1 MSATT
6 IDSRFTYRR
15 ARSLDEA
22 IALLQE
28 HEGARVIA
36 GGQSLMPMVNMRLVT
51 PAMLVDIGRIQ
62 ELDYVRVSNN
72 ALEIGALTR
81 HLTLEQSPVVRQ
93 HCPMLSAAAGYIGH
107 VHIRNRGT
115 IGGSLS
121 HADPAAE
128 LPLTALALNATIRT
142 RGPRGVRDIPAH
154 AFFLGVFTTALQPGE
169 LVEQVRFPMR
179 TPNHRWSFLEQVR
192 RHGDFPLVAVATIL
206 ELNGAKI
213 GNAVIALGAVAATP
227 VRAKRAEASLSGQE
241 PTVDGFRSAAQLAA
255 GEVEPS
261 DIIHA
266 SAAYRREMV
275 EVYTRRALE
284 TAG

>member
-1 MSATT
+1 MSPAT
-6 IDSRFTYRR
+6 SRFTYRR

-28 HEGARVIA
+28 HEDAKAIA

-62 ELDYVRVSNN
+62 ELDYVRVSDN

-81 HLTLEQSPVVRQ
+81 HHTLEQSPVVRQ

-128 LPLTALALNATIRT
+128 LPLAALALNATIRT
-142 RGPRGVRDIPAH
+142 RGPKGVREIPAID
-154 AFFLGVFTTALQPGE
+154 FFRGVFTTALQAGE
-169 LVEQVRFPMR
+169 LVEQVRFP
-179 TPNHRWSFLEQVR
+179 TQTAKHRWSFLEQVR

-206 ELNGAKI
+206 ELNGTKI
-213 GNAVIALGAVAATP
+213 ANAVIALGGVAATP
-227 VRAKRAEASLSGQE
+227 VRAKRAEASLSGQ
-241 PTVDGFRSAAQLAA
+241 TLTADIFRSAAQLAA
-255 GEVEPS
+255 GEVDPS

-284 TAG
+284 IAA